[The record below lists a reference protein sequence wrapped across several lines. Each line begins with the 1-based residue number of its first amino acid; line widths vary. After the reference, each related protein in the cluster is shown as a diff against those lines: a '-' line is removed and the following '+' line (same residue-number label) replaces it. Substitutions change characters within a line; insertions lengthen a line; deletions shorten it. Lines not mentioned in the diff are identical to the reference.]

1 MKRITIDF
9 YIQAQK
15 SFLKTGA
22 GHFSDYPFLLI
33 TQLGIKNWIMKGPN
47 KSIVSLRR
55 DTGSIKIA
63 GRKNL
68 IQETGS
74 CGKTKVEDALILV
87 GWLSYAHF

>member
-1 MKRITIDF
+1 
-9 YIQAQK
+9 
-15 SFLKTGA
+15 
-22 GHFSDYPFLLI
+22 
-33 TQLGIKNWIMKGPN
+33 MKGPN